1 MKAMLRVIWLVVLPT
16 IVAGQTPQDTVELNP
31 VVVTATRIPTR
42 AGDVP
47 IAVTVVTGAQLEAR
61 GIRTVADALRS
72 VPGASVVPTD
82 AYGGVTSL
90 FVRGGQSDYVK
101 VLIDGVPQNA
111 PGGYYD
117 FANLTTDNVERIE
130 VVRGPASVLYGSDA
144 VTGVV
149 QLVTRD
155 GRGAPHASVAV
166 SGGTYGSALVETSVA
181 AGDGRAGY
189 AVSASR
195 FTSDGVYP
203 LNNAYR
209 NEVLSGHVRFRPDDR
224 TAAALSFRYGDG
236 LYHFPTDYT
245 GAVVSNNQQQL
256 SRGPSVALDA
266 AHTFS
271 PRVDGGLTATWHR
284 DNYEYAIAPN
294 DSLDKTTF
302 PFSSSDWTTRSG
314 LDTRINARL
323 PARDVVTI
331 GVALEREAMQGTSLA
346 TAQSR
351 NDGAVYLQAVTVA
364 ERTVSVTLG
373 ARLEDNE
380 RFGSYATYR
389 SGISLRLAPGTR
401 AVASIGTGFKE
412 PSFYENYAS
421 GFVHGNPDLRPEHS
435 LSWEGG
441 LEYTTPGRGVA
452 ARATYFHQRF
462 RDLIEYS
469 AAPLGPDSVNYANV
483 ADATAEGL
491 ELGLR
496 SPLGADA
503 SLDASYTYLDPR
515 DAATNLRLQRRSS
528 HGGSLALGYAPGG
541 RASLSVGAVFT
552 GDRDDF
558 DYRSYPAARVTLPP
572 HTRVDVSGTYELA
585 RSRGAAPGLV
595 LTARIENLLDARYE
609 DIKNF
614 PARGRSLLFG
624 GRMRFGT

>member
-1 MKAMLRVIWLVVLPT
+1 MKAMLRAIWLVGLPT

-82 AYGGVTSL
+82 AYGSVTSV
-90 FVRGGQSDYVK
+90 FVRGGQSAYVK

-149 QLVTRD
+149 QLFTRD
-155 GRGAPHASVAV
+155 GRGAPHGSVAV
-166 SGGTYGSALVETSVA
+166 SGGTYASALVETSVA

-189 AVSASR
+189 AINASR

-203 LNNAYR
+203 LNNQYR
-209 NEVLSGHVRFRPDDR
+209 NEVVSGRLGFRPDDQ
-224 TAAALSFRYGDG
+224 TDAALSVRYGDA
-236 LYHFPTDYT
+236 LYHFPTDYRGDT
-245 GAVVSNNQQQL
+245 VSNNQHQL
-256 SRGPSVALDA
+256 ARGPSVGFDLR
-266 AHTFS
+266 HTFS
-271 PRVDGGLTATWHR
+271 PRLDGGLTATWHR
-284 DNYEYAIAPN
+284 DNYQYAIAPN
-294 DSLDKTTF
+294 DSSDHTTF
-302 PFSSSDWTTRSG
+302 ASSSSDWNTRTG
-314 LDTRINARL
+314 LDARVNARL
-323 PARDVVTI
+323 PQQDLITL
-331 GVALEREAMQGTSLA
+331 GVALEREAVEGTSLA

-351 NDGAVYLQAVTVA
+351 NDGAVYLQVVTPPVRSA
-364 ERTVSVTLG
+364 SLTLG

-389 SGISLRLAPGTR
+389 AGGSVRLAAGTR
-401 AVASIGTGFKE
+401 AVASIGTGFRE
-412 PSFYENYAS
+412 PSFYETFATPFS
-421 GFVHGNPDLRPEHS
+421 HGNPNLKPEHS
-435 LSWEGG
+435 FSWETG

-462 RDLIEYS
+462 RDLIQYS
-469 AAPLGPDSVNYANV
+469 FVLVGPDYSNV

-491 ELGLR
+491 ELGLQGA
-496 SPLGADA
+496 LGAGF
-503 SLDASYTYLDPR
+503 SLDASYTYVDAR
-515 DAATNLRLQRRSS
+515 DGTTNLRLQRRPS
-528 HGGSLALGYAPGG
+528 HTGSLGLGY
-541 RASLSVGAVFT
+541 SLGARGAVSLGAVFT
-552 GDRDDF
+552 GDRDDL
-558 DYRSYPAARVTLPP
+558 DYVPYPARRVTLPP
-572 HTRVDVSGTYELA
+572 HTRVDASGTYELA
-585 RSRGAAPGLV
+585 RPRGSWPGVALM
-595 LTARIENLLDARYE
+595 ARIENLLDARYG
-609 DIKNF
+609 DIANF
-614 PARGRSLLFG
+614 PARRRSLLFG